1 MMDLKH
7 LRDGIPLDNL
17 GVRIPWLIT
26 EPVLFQFVPETAF
39 TRSAARWPLL
49 TCTVLGIEL
58 EWGFNFVTH
67 AHDRFI
73 GLRYDSWETQQSE
86 QTFATA
92 STQLQAVLGSA
103 NQVVA
108 RKHRL
113 RWQDDWV
120 CITNDIGT
128 HIWPDGRECQQHTL
142 FVYALSSDPAT
153 LALQRGRPVQPS
165 CCDRQC

>member
-1 MMDLKH
+1 MDLKS
-7 LRDGIPLDNL
+7 LRAGIPLDNF

-26 EPVLFQFVPETAF
+26 ETELFQFVPETEF

-49 TCTVLGIEL
+49 RCTVLGIEL

-86 QTFATA
+86 QTFAAA
-92 STQLQAVLGSA
+92 STQLQAVLESA
-103 NQVVA
+103 NQVVS
-108 RKHRL
+108 RKDRL

-120 CITNDIGT
+120 CITNE
-128 HIWPDGRECQQHTL
+128 IWTRVLPDGRECRRHTT

-153 LALQRGRPVQPS
+153 LALQRGRTVQPT
-165 CCDRQC
+165 CCDGQR